1 MRNIKVC
8 IIAKY
13 LFPYDT
19 RLSQQVHT
27 LEEYGIPCDII
38 CSFAAD
44 QKKRE
49 KLNYATIFRVTEK
62 NIVQGTFF
70 IYLLSTFKFILI
82 TFLTLL
88 RLSLKNKYQVII
100 VHTLPEFLVFSAI
113 LNKLFGTMI
122 ILDGRDLTV
131 DLLDSRWS
139 GKKVKIIK
147 RIAIWMEKWIV
158 WYCDH
163 IITASNGFRQS
174 LINRGVK
181 EDKVSVLINT
191 ADVSIF
197 RYDKDRLFK
206 PVLNNARLLYHG
218 TVSER
223 FGILV
228 AVKAMKIVCEK
239 IPGSELHIY
248 GWYDLDYRKKI
259 EQYIQS
265 EKLEG
270 SIYFGNPLPLQDIY
284 KIIKKSDMGIVP
296 YLSDNFMNIALSTK
310 SFEYIASGLPVVA
323 SRLRSAEEIFDS
335 SCVQYAIPGNPENL
349 AENIIQMCF
358 NPEIRSEKRE
368 NAFSVFNEQYTS
380 MIQSRKY
387 IHLVAKYLDMQD
399 LIRLNVPEEVSSVQ
413 EATVV

>member
-13 LFPYDT
+13 LFPHDT
-19 RLSQQVHT
+19 RLSQQVHI
-27 LEEYGIPCDII
+27 LEDYGIPCDII
-38 CSFAAD
+38 CSFTSD

-49 KLNYATIFRVTEK
+49 KLNYATIYRVTEK
-62 NIVQGTFF
+62 KIVQGTFLT
-70 IYLLSTFKFILI
+70 YLLSTFRFIFN
-82 TFLTLL
+82 TFLTLFW
-88 RLSLKNKYQVII
+88 LSLKNNYQVIV

-113 LNKLFGTMI
+113 LNKLFGTRI

-139 GKKVKIIK
+139 DKKVKVVK
-147 RIAIWMEKWIV
+147 KVAILLEKWIMC
-158 WYCDH
+158 YCDH

-181 EDKVSVLINT
+181 ADKVSVLINT

-197 RYDKDRLFK
+197 RYDKERFFK

-239 IPGSELHIY
+239 IPESRLQIY
-248 GWYDLDYRKKI
+248 GWYDLEYRRKI
-259 EQYIQS
+259 EQYIQN
-265 EKLEG
+265 EKLES
-270 SIYFGNPLPLQDIY
+270 SIFLGNPLPLQDIY
-284 KIIKKSDMGIVP
+284 KIIKNSDMGIVP

-323 SRLRSAEEIFDS
+323 SRLRSAEELFDS
-335 SCVQYAIPGNPENL
+335 SCVQYTIPGNPENL
-349 AENIIQMCF
+349 AENIIQMCL
-358 NPEIRSEKRE
+358 NPELRSEKRE
-368 NAFSVFNEQYTS
+368 NAYSVFRGQYTS
-380 MIQSRKY
+380 RIQSRKY
-387 IHLVAKYLDMQD
+387 IRLIAKYLDVED
-399 LIRLNVPEEVSSVQ
+399 LIGLNVPEEVNPVQ